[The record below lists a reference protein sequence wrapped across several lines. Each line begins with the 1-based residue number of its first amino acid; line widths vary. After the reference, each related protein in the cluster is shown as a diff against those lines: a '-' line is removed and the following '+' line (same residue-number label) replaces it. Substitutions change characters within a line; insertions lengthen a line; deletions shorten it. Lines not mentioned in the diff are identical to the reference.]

1 MSLMTK
7 VSATHR
13 GWWQVG
19 LGIPWLG
26 VAVWLAATRA
36 SALLAGHPA
45 QAIAVVAVAMVG
57 GLLIAAGA
65 RDIGRTRRIAQRRRW
80 VRVTL
85 RSLGLLVT
93 LVVVGSMA
101 YLRPFTASA
110 DAIAAM
116 SGTQD
121 VAVSDTATT
130 ITLTPRGA
138 QPSTGLV
145 FQPGARVDPR
155 AYVPLL
161 TQLGEQGY
169 LAVVVKQ
176 PFNIGFTATRAPGG
190 IIEDHPEVDAW
201 AVGGHSL
208 GGVAASSYA
217 GDHLDEIDGLLLW
230 ASYPLDTLAEANLV
244 VASVSGTEDGLAV
257 PADIEASAAKLPAD
271 TAFVPVQGGV
281 HAYFGDYGTQPG
293 DGEPTISRSAAQQQI
308 VEASADLLSEVE
320 TP

>member
-1 MSLMTK
+1 MSLMTE